1 MRRLAVPAPAALA
14 TGLVVVGL
22 TVALV
27 LVALD
32 DRDSTSPA
40 AAPAEAGG
48 LAAPGEQTLYGH
60 IGSLRR
66 VGDRYELRFD
76 PASFLSGVTAN
87 VAASEDQGTPCRA
100 ASCPPV
106 PNDNYAVDES
116 HRLYTYVVPRAAQ
129 VTVITNRGS
138 PAQLGATPIT
148 VAQLAQIVGNG
159 KAPGVTLFETL
170 DSGVWI
176 RVRIDTVRSLAQQ
189 YRP

>member
-1 MRRLAVPAPAALA
+1 MRRLAVPVLAAVA
-14 TGLVVVGL
+14 VGL
-22 TVALV
+22 LVALV

-32 DRDSTSPA
+32 DRNSTSPA

-48 LAAPGEQTLYGH
+48 LAAPGDQAIYGH
-60 IGSLRR
+60 IASLRR
-66 VGDRYELRFD
+66 AGGHYELRFD

-87 VAASEDQGTPCRA
+87 VAAAEDQGTPCRA

-106 PNDNYAVDES
+106 ANDNYAVDES
-116 HRLYTYVVPRAAQ
+116 HRLYTYVVPRGAH
-129 VTVITNRGS
+129 VTVITNRGN
-138 PAQLGATPIT
+138 PAQLGATPVT
-148 VAQLAQIVGNG
+148 VAQLAQIVANG

-176 RVRIDTVRSLAQQ
+176 RVHIDTVRSLAQQ